1 MKDKIMNNKT
11 KKILKYFIVNTINF
25 TIEIS
30 AFTFLYKTFNLNYNI
45 CFIIS
50 FSIIVITSYFLNKN
64 WVFKYN
70 SKKNFLSYSFTY
82 LINFNF
88 KLFFINFLIKIIKI
102 SPFYSTIF
110 SSMFSTI
117 FAYILLN
124 IIIFR

>member
-1 MKDKIMNNKT
+1 MNNKT

>member
-50 FSIIVITSYFLNKN
+50 FSIIVIISYFLNKN